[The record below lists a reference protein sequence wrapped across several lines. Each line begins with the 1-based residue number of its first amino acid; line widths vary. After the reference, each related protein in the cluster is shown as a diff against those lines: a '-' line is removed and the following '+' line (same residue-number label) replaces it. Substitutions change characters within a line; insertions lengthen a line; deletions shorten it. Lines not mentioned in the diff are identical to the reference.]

1 MILCHIN
8 LNLEYAQL
16 HNKTAGNNQ
25 VLLIVEFCVH
35 VKVMYI
41 KYFANYLLM
50 YVINTLSAPYYNPNI
65 FDPVNILYLV

>member
-8 LNLEYAQL
+8 LNLESAQL

-25 VLLIVEFCVH
+25 VLLIVEFCVQ
-35 VKVMYI
+35 VKVLYI
-41 KYFANYLLM
+41 KYFANYLCM
-50 YVINTLSAPYYNPNI
+50 YVINTMSAPYYNPNI

>member
-50 YVINTLSAPYYNPNI
+50 YVINTLSAPYL
-65 FDPVNILYLV
+65 VTTQTYLTLLTFCI